1 MDATYWDIALVL
13 LVHALMLLI
22 GLREGEKEWER
33 QSRSDYE
40 KQWF

>member
-1 MDATYWDIALVL
+1 MEDLFWNALLIL
-13 LVHALMLLI
+13 LVHVFLFLI

-33 QSRSDYE
+33 QSRGNYK